1 MSDGP
6 SVNSGQAGALAE
18 SVFWAI
24 NARRSVRKFTPEPV
38 PRDVVERI
46 VAAGVEAPSGCN
58 MQLRQYI
65 IIDDPAVMDKIRPAS
80 TALAT
85 APAAIVILMEPKG
98 TKYGEFWM
106 QDASAAMENML
117 LAAVALGYAAC
128 WVEGAVRP
136 SEDFLRSALGVPQ
149 HLRVWSLL
157 PVGKAAEEP
166 KRPPKGDP
174 AKITHYNAFSK

>member
-1 MSDGP
+1 MSDETG
-6 SVNSGQAGALAE
+6 LAE
-18 SVFWAI
+18 AVFWAI
-24 NARRSVRKFTPEPV
+24 NSRRSVRKFTAEPV
-38 PRDVVERI
+38 PRDVLEKI

-58 MQLRQYI
+58 MQFRHYI
-65 IIDDPAVMDKIRPAS
+65 IVDDPAMMDKIRPAS
-80 TALAT
+80 EVLAT

-136 SEDFLRSALGVPQ
+136 SEDLLREALGVPE
-149 HLRVWSLL
+149 HLRVWSML

-166 KRPPKGDP
+166 KRPPKPEP
-174 AKITHYNAFSK
+174 AEITHYNAFGK

>member
-1 MSDGP
+1 MSNGGLADAVF
-6 SVNSGQAGALAE
+6 SV
-18 SVFWAI
+18 I

-38 PRDVVERI
+38 PREVLERI

-58 MQLRQYI
+58 MQFRHYI
-65 IIDDPAVMDKIRPAS
+65 IVDDPAVMDRIRPAS
-80 TALAT
+80 KVLAT

-128 WVEGAVRP
+128 WVEGAIRR
-136 SEDFLRSALGVPQ
+136 SEDLLRKALGVPKR
-149 HLRVWSLL
+149 LRVWSLL
-157 PVGKAAEEP
+157 PVGKAAEDP
-166 KRPPKGDP
+166 KRPPKP
-174 AKITHYNAFSK
+174 APAEITHYNAFGKK